1 MEDKTKNTGT
11 INFQKFI
18 KNYIAKVMEI
28 YSILAHKR
36 IYISRKGF
44 GLAPSKRKRTLPTMN
59 SQTVGNAENSQNSAS
74 GESISNSK
82 SRSVLNGE

>member
-1 MEDKTKNTGT
+1 MK
-11 INFQKFI
+11 
-18 KNYIAKVMEI
+18 I

-36 IYISRKGF
+36 IYITRIGF

-59 SQTVGNAENSQNSAS
+59 SQAVGNAENTQNSDS